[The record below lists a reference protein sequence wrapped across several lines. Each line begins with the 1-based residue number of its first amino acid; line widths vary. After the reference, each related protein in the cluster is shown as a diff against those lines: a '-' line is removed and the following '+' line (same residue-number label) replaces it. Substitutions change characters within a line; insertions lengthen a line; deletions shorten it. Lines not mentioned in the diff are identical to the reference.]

1 MTLLIV
7 NVCAF
12 ANRTWHQA
20 KFHYFHAC
28 FGFTGIKKLSFSMF
42 PTQPRRPEFWISF
55 PFLAWNLEIYPRT
68 HMWFF
73 NQLWCTGTCACI
85 SNLNYAHKGDTFP
98 LRTTSLLERSSGLQ
112 ETYTKT
118 CSYSAIFLPQHG
130 STMTWHH
137 AKFHDF
143 QACFGFTRILK
154 PSFSMFS
161 AEPRCP
167 NVWISFPFLAWDLE
181 IHPRT
186 HMWFSTNFDA
196 REHVLV
202 VQIWIMHIKWPKTQ
216 LMCK

>member
-12 ANRTWHQA
+12 ANRTAKLPQHVGAMSWHQA

-55 PFLAWNLEIYPRT
+55 PFLSWNLEIYPRT

-98 LRTTSLLERSSGLQ
+98 PRTTSLLERSSDLQ
-112 ETYTKT
+112 EAYTKI
-118 CSYSAIFLPQHG
+118 CSYSANFLPWHG
-130 STMTWHH
+130 TTMTWHH

-143 QACFGFTRILK
+143 KTKFLNVLDRAT
-154 PSFSMFS
+154 M
-161 AEPRCP
+161 PRCLNFILIFCMGP
-167 NVWISFPFLAWDLE
+167 RNSPEDTNVIFQP
-181 IHPRT
+181 T
-186 HMWFSTNFDA
+186 
-196 REHVLV
+196 LV
-202 VQIWIMHIKWPKTQ
+202 HGS
-216 LMCK
+216 MCL

>member
-12 ANRTWHQA
+12 ANRTANLPPHVGAMSWHQA

-98 LRTTSLLERSSGLQ
+98 
-112 ETYTKT
+112 
-118 CSYSAIFLPQHG
+118 P
-130 STMTWHH
+130 
-137 AKFHDF
+137 
-143 QACFGFTRILK
+143 
-154 PSFSMFS
+154 
-161 AEPRCP
+161 EPRAFLREAPICKKLIP
-167 NVWISFPFLAWDLE
+167 NFVPIRPIFFTTAWYNHDMT
-181 IHPRT
+181 PCQVS
-186 HMWFSTNFDA
+186 WF
-196 REHVLV
+196 
-202 VQIWIMHIKWPKTQ
+202 
-216 LMCK
+216 

>member
-12 ANRTWHQA
+12 ANRTANLPQHVGAMSWHQA

-85 SNLNYAHKGDTFP
+85 SSWIMHTKVTRSLPEPRAF
-98 LRTTSLLERSSGLQ
+98 LREAPICKKLIPKFVPIRP
-112 ETYTKT
+112 
-118 CSYSAIFLPQHG
+118 IFLPRHG
-130 STMTWHH
+130 TTMTWHH

-143 QACFGFTRILK
+143 KTKFLNVLDRATMPRCLNFILIFCMGPT
-154 PSFSMFS
+154 PSFHLYR
-161 AEPRCP
+161 A
-167 NVWISFPFLAWDLE
+167 
-181 IHPRT
+181 
-186 HMWFSTNFDA
+186 
-196 REHVLV
+196 
-202 VQIWIMHIKWPKTQ
+202 
-216 LMCK
+216 

>member
-12 ANRTWHQA
+12 ANRAANLPQHVGAMSWHQA

-98 LRTTSLLERSSGLQ
+98 PRTTSLLERSSDLQ
-112 ETYTKT
+112 EAYTKI
-118 CSYSAIFLPQHG
+118 CSYSANFFTTTWYYHD
-130 STMTWHH
+130 MTPC
-137 AKFHDF
+137 
-143 QACFGFTRILK
+143 QV
-154 PSFSMFS
+154 S
-161 AEPRCP
+161 
-167 NVWISFPFLAWDLE
+167 
-181 IHPRT
+181 
-186 HMWFSTNFDA
+186 WF
-196 REHVLV
+196 
-202 VQIWIMHIKWPKTQ
+202 
-216 LMCK
+216 

>member
-12 ANRTWHQA
+12 ANRTSKLPQHVGAMSWHHA
-20 KFHYFHAC
+20 KFHDFQAC

-42 PTQPRRPEFWISF
+42 PAQPWCPEFWISF

-98 LRTTSLLERSSGLQ
+98 PRTTSLLERSSDLQ
-112 ETYTKT
+112 EAYTKI
-118 CSYSAIFLPQHG
+118 CSYSAKNNLPQHG
-130 STMTWHH
+130 TTMTWHH

-143 QACFGFTRILK
+143 KTKFLNVLDRATMPRRLNFILIFCMGPT
-154 PSFSMFS
+154 PSFHLYR
-161 AEPRCP
+161 A
-167 NVWISFPFLAWDLE
+167 
-181 IHPRT
+181 
-186 HMWFSTNFDA
+186 
-196 REHVLV
+196 
-202 VQIWIMHIKWPKTQ
+202 
-216 LMCK
+216 

>member
-12 ANRTWHQA
+12 ANQIEKLPQHVGAMSWHQA
-20 KFHYFHAC
+20 NFHYFHAC

-98 LRTTSLLERSSGLQ
+98 PRTTSFQIGP
-112 ETYTKT
+112 
-118 CSYSAIFLPQHG
+118 IFYHDMLVPWHD
-130 STMTWHH
+130 TM
-137 AKFHDF
+137 
-143 QACFGFTRILK
+143 
-154 PSFSMFS
+154 PSFM
-161 AEPRCP
+161 
-167 NVWISFPFLAWDLE
+167 ISRRVLDLHE
-181 IHPRT
+181 FKI
-186 HMWFSTNFDA
+186 
-196 REHVLV
+196 
-202 VQIWIMHIKWPKTQ
+202 
-216 LMCK
+216 

>member
-12 ANRTWHQA
+12 ANRTANLPQHVGAMSWHQA

-85 SNLNYAHKGDTFP
+85 SNFNYAHKGDTFP
-98 LRTTSLLERSSGLQ
+98 PRTTSLLERSSDLQ
-112 ETYTKT
+112 ESYTKI
-118 CSYSAIFLPQHG
+118 CSYSAIFF
-130 STMTWHH
+130 TMAWYY
-137 AKFHDF
+137 HDMTPC
-143 QACFGFTRILK
+143 QV
-154 PSFSMFS
+154 S
-161 AEPRCP
+161 
-167 NVWISFPFLAWDLE
+167 
-181 IHPRT
+181 
-186 HMWFSTNFDA
+186 WF
-196 REHVLV
+196 
-202 VQIWIMHIKWPKTQ
+202 
-216 LMCK
+216 